1 VTLRVK
7 LLLAQAPLAAAL
19 LVLGAASVRVP
30 EWLDDRPALLVAV
43 LAAIA
48 LAGLVSAGW
57 LMARLLRPLGAL
69 ADVARRIGEGD
80 LDVRAPAQGKDEI
93 AAVGAEFNTMA
104 QRLREYRSS
113 SLGELILAQ
122 RAAQVAIDS
131 LPDPVIVL
139 DANGAVLNLNRAAEA
154 LFPRGA
160 TPSLAAL
167 PAAVRTALER
177 VAAHVLAGNGPS
189 LPRGLDEA
197 VQVDGAD
204 GPRRLL
210 PRAAPLR
217 AEEGGV
223 VGATIVLQEVTRL
236 VRLDELKNDL
246 VSTVAH
252 EFRTPLT
259 SLRMAIHMCAG
270 ERAGPV
276 TDKQADLLFTARQD
290 CERLQ
295 TIVDDLLDLSRIQA
309 GRLQLARLAVAP
321 HALVA
326 AALEAHRGAAA
337 AAGIALGGRADE
349 LLPDVDA
356 DGERV
361 DLVLSNLIGNALKYT
376 PAGGAVELGA
386 AEDGDAVRFEV
397 RDSGS
402 GIAAEYHAAI
412 FEKYFRV
419 PGVAAGGVGL
429 GLWLA
434 REIVEAHGGR
444 IGVESAPGQ
453 GSVFWFTLPR
463 AVEARAAAPAT

>member
-1 VTLRVK
+1 MTLRVK
-7 LLLAQAPLAAAL
+7 LVLAQAPLAAAL

-30 EWLDDRPALLVAV
+30 DALDDRPALLLAI
-43 LAAIA
+43 LAAVA
-48 LAGLVSAGW
+48 LAGLVCAGW
-57 LMARLLRPLGAL
+57 LTARLLRPLGAL
-69 ADVARRIGEGD
+69 ADAARRIGEGD
-80 LDVRAPAQGKDEI
+80 LEMRAPAEGKDEI

-104 QRLREYRSS
+104 ERLRGYRSS

-139 DANGAVLNLNRAAEA
+139 DGNGAVLELNGAAEA

-160 TPSLAAL
+160 APSLAAL
-167 PAAVRTALER
+167 PGEVRAALER
-177 VAAHVLAGNGPS
+177 VAAHVLGGNGPW

-210 PRAAPLR
+210 PRAAALR
-217 AEEGGV
+217 ADVGGV
-223 VGATIVLQEVTRL
+223 VGATLVLQEVTRL
-236 VRLDELKNDL
+236 VRFDELKNDL

-309 GRLQLARLAVAP
+309 GRLQLARGAVAP

-337 AAGIALGGRADE
+337 AAGIALDGRAHE

-356 DGERV
+356 DRERV
-361 DLVLSNLIGNALKYT
+361 DLVLSNLLGNALKYT

-386 AEDGDAVRFEV
+386 AEDGDGVRFEV

-402 GIAAEYHAAI
+402 GVAAEYHGAI

-419 PGVAAGGVGL
+419 PGAAAGGVGL

-463 AVEARAAAPAT
+463 AAEARAAVP